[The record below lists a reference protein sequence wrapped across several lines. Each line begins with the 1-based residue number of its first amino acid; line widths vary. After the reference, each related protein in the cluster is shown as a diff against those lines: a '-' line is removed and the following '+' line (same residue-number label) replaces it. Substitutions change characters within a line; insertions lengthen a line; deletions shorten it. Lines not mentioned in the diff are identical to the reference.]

1 MEKDIII
8 GNIIII
14 LKMYFLMALTKPVIE
29 AMIILSARVG
39 LHVFL
44 FELWVGYCDL
54 STYLERSTAM
64 TSFFTINKARL
75 TCLQNTMGW
84 PSAEPKTGN
93 LSVH

>member
-1 MEKDIII
+1 
-8 GNIIII
+8 
-14 LKMYFLMALTKPVIE
+14 MYFLMALTKPVIE

-54 STYLERSTAM
+54 STYLERSIAM

-75 TCLQNTMGW
+75 TCLQNTIWAGRQLNQRLVTYLYTEKARVTMNGA
-84 PSAEPKTGN
+84 S
-93 LSVH
+93 L